1 MEIIKKYSVDCVA
14 QNPRSWENGV
24 AVFSLAKA
32 YFLLKDAI
40 AF

>member
-1 MEIIKKYSVDCVA
+1 MEMIRKYRVA

-32 YFLLKDAI
+32 YFLLKDVI